1 MCNAYIWC
9 IYCVTSANR
18 LKLRRS
24 MQSSGE
30 LDYWSGLECE
40 LLAEKACYSFKTTFE
55 GGKGTEKSD

>member
-1 MCNAYIWC
+1 
-9 IYCVTSANR
+9 
-18 LKLRRS
+18 